1 MQAKIRDARFRKEP
15 YMLIVGDREK
25 ENQNVSV
32 RTFDGTEL
40 GAIPLSDFTDRV
52 LLQIA
57 NRKD

>member
-1 MQAKIRDARFRKEP
+1 MQAKIRDARLRKEP

-25 ENQNVSV
+25 EDQSVSV
-32 RTFDGTEL
+32 RTLDGAEL
-40 GAIPLSDFTDRV
+40 GAIPLSEFTERV